1 MTDGKISRR
10 GARAACA
17 SARPAGKLADRAAP
31 LAPRAGPTL
40 ERHSCT
46 TRRTSPAHGDA
57 ELVVGTLVAGARN
70 RRQLFLA
77 PTDTVGAARGP
88 TAARRR
94 MAALATAA

>member
-1 MTDGKISRR
+1 M
-10 GARAACA
+10 
-17 SARPAGKLADRAAP
+17 
-31 LAPRAGPTL
+31 
-40 ERHSCT
+40 
-46 TRRTSPAHGDA
+46 
-57 ELVVGTLVAGARN
+57 GTLVAGARN